1 MSGQKPQ
8 SVKTYIKIL
17 FLAIFVYIVFFSV
30 LIWSLSRTV
39 GVDANI
45 PLFGFLIYS
54 VVVFVV
60 YETWQKKMKFA
71 PFWLILLIICGSFAT
86 TYSITGLMTIAPNR
100 KVEVGVSTWEY
111 LNWNA
116 WNVSYQL
123 QRMKDDGFTWIKI
136 PFSTM
141 QYPSSDG
148 TFDGDLTFLTTML
161 LMKTAKNLGLKVYVT
176 ILTLWSFDENYA
188 MFFAGYVSAYQIL
201 NEPDIMTYSTG
212 VASNPYLDDEIVA
225 LFKPIYDKI
234 KKYDTEAEIVV
245 NLSLL
250 SPFRTSMVKAL
261 SPYVDIFGIDIYTDQ
276 GLEAAPVI
284 VSYIKG
290 IVPHMTVWV
299 TEFGKPR
306 GTQDD
311 DRDAFFIGVLN
322 YCKKNGLSVAIT
334 TEWGGLIYGIEDT
347 SVESAIK
354 DWITANS

>member
-17 FLAIFVYIVFFSV
+17 FLAIFVYIAFFSV

-39 GVDANI
+39 GVDANV
-45 PLFGFLIYS
+45 PLFGFLIYT
-54 VVVFVV
+54 VVVFLV

-100 KVEVGVSTWEY
+100 KVEVGVGTLEY
-111 LNWNA
+111 LTWSA
-116 WNVSYQL
+116 WNVTYQL
-123 QRMKDDGFTWIKI
+123 QRIKDDGFVWIKFYYI
-136 PFSTM
+136 AL

-148 TFDGDLTFLTTML
+148 TFDGDTRFVTTML
-161 LMKTAKNLGLKVYVT
+161 LMKTARNLGLKVCV
-176 ILTLWSFDENYA
+176 IISSWWEFDEKFV
-188 MFFAGYVSAYQIL
+188 MFFAGYVSAYQVL
-201 NEPDIMTYSTG
+201 NEPDIMSYTIGTT
-212 VASNPYLDDEIVA
+212 VQPYMDDEI
-225 LFKPIYDKI
+225 LTIFKPVYDKI
-234 KKYDTEAEIVV
+234 KKYDTEVKIVV

-250 SPFRTSMVKAL
+250 SPFRTSLVRVL

-276 GLEAAPVI
+276 GREAAPVI

-306 GTQDD
+306 GAQDA
-311 DRDAFFIGVLN
+311 DRDAFFIGVLD
-322 YCKKNGLSVAIT
+322 YCKRNGLPVAIT

-354 DWITANS
+354 DWISRQ